1 MCVYKYS
8 ITLCVISVYLER
20 DQILLISLQ
29 CPVSRV
35 MQDIGSRMRSSIFNI
50 CFRPSICCRG
60 MGGYTT
66 ILYGSW
72 SEAGATWFGS
82 VTDLQPR
89 GWERGAG
96 RPIGLEQQGKT
107 LIQFSLS
114 SHGEWKVP
122 KTKKMNSR
130 VVKKLPQKPLWIMK
144 IWTWRPKLC
153 DLVQYLY
160 ICILHLVIS
169 NIE

>member
-1 MCVYKYS
+1 MCHV
-8 ITLCVISVYLER
+8 SVFGTR
-20 DQILLISLQ
+20 PNIINFPS
-29 CPVSRV
+29 VSRLSWLAPESCRILV
-35 MQDIGSRMRSSIFNI
+35 LEWDLAYLTFV
-50 CFRPSICCRG
+50 FRPSICCRG